1 MCDAYGSSYGETDL
15 LASSSSTRISGS
27 TKMRPSSSVD
37 DATRSQMRVRH
48 ASEDLGLQIRVLAR
62 SFTVREFID
71 LRAKIEDVFDSVLLA
86 GRV

>member
-1 MCDAYGSSYGETDL
+1 MCAYGSSYGETDL
-15 LASSSSTRISGS
+15 WASSSSTRISGS
-27 TKMRPSSSVD
+27 TKMRPPSSVD

-48 ASEDLGLQIRVLAR
+48 ASEDLGLQIKDLAR
-62 SFTVREFID
+62 RLTVQEFIE